1 MLSDVFVAQWC
12 SAGIDKRE
20 PRVRLTYSPFFFALD
35 IMKVIYCFL
44 FWFLRSSKFLTLEDP
59 VLSIMHC
66 ALQKSAA
73 IFLMLKNPVGLI
85 GLCNPLAS
93 AMSVVKRLFMYLIY

>member
-1 MLSDVFVAQWC
+1 MLTCFKRSPPLHVPVEENGLQFERVS
-12 SAGIDKRE
+12 SA
-20 PRVRLTYSPFFFALD
+20 
-35 IMKVIYCFL
+35 KVLVVTIRNDFK
-44 FWFLRSSKFLTLEDP
+44 WNDHVKDP

-85 GLCNPLAS
+85 AFCNPFPS